1 MESLCSDPYALE
13 TVCVSIITYNTA
25 AEQIVP
31 LTEAY
36 KLRIPNIE
44 AKGRSALGEA
54 LQLLVDRINVEVQKT
69 TPEIKGDWKP
79 LFFLLS
85 DGGHNGPLAKPI
97 AELKKLKFGMMVACA
112 AGVNSHIDILRKI
125 TDNVV
130 QISTTESV
138 NIASFFKWVSS
149 SISASSV
156 KVNDTEDRMTVN
168 DLPPLPK
175 ELKVLRFNTI
185 TETES

>member
-1 MESLCSDPYALE
+1 
-13 TVCVSIITYNTA
+13 
-25 AEQIVP
+25 
-31 LTEAY
+31 
-36 KLRIPNIE
+36 
-44 AKGRSALGEA
+44 
-54 LQLLVDRINVEVQKT
+54 
-69 TPEIKGDWKP
+69 
-79 LFFLLS
+79 
-85 DGGHNGPLAKPI
+85 
-97 AELKKLKFGMMVACA
+97 MMVACA

-175 ELKVLRFNTI
+175 ELKVLRSNTI
-185 TETES
+185 IEAES